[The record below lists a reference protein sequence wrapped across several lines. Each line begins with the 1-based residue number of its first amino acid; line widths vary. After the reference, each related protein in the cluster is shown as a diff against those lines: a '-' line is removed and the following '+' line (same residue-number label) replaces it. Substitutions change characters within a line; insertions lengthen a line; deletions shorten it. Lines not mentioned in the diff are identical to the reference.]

1 MPTATQDHRS
11 ASFCAGKLYLC
22 RLSPMPRR
30 SDTSLQTISL
40 LRALARQGL
49 RWRYGYEL
57 GKETG
62 LKSGSLYPI
71 LIRLADRGLLET
83 DWESEPPRGRPP
95 RPLHRPTSSGE
106 GHTALLEERGDAT
119 D

>member
-1 MPTATQDHRS
+1 
-11 ASFCAGKLYLC
+11 
-22 RLSPMPRR
+22 MPRP
-30 SDTSLQTISL
+30 SDTSAQTVRL
-40 LRALARQGL
+40 LRALGRQDR
-49 RWRYGYEL
+49 RWRYGYDL

-95 RPLHRPTSSGE
+95 RHLYRLTSAGEAHVALQEESGQVKD
-106 GHTALLEERGDAT
+106 GTAGGSRHSLGIAG
-119 D
+119 